1 MELIENSVSNI
12 LANYE
17 HAVKTSENNIDVIG
31 FQEQIKNCIVLLR
44 YVDISQDL
52 VERICSFILS
62 HEFRNILIND
72 KVKFLGYQLAHRKKF
87 SAATTK
93 TVENT
98 LIDYIDKH
106 ISSLEKGEE
115 KFNSFSS
122 SSGINYYSLAYYL
135 SPSDKSYSSRRLSM
149 RITHILNNRL
159 IQLYPHIVQ
168 HYYNYVSEYQKKK
181 LVSWAKKELCNSFK
195 FDFFT
200 LLIQCNTRITSKV
213 KNQLKEYLKLKVD
226 MSKVKAGKRDFDVFP
241 HNNPFEELEQVGY
254 WCLIKVL
261 NKKDFKEFIGY
272 SAKFDFYCEYR
283 SFDFKRFDVAWLLNL
298 YPHTLKQIA
307 TDERVRSSVR
317 SAIASKLVTDSVV
330 ASDKERLQG
339 ILVKYFC

>member
-1 MELIENSVSNI
+1 
-12 LANYE
+12 
-17 HAVKTSENNIDVIG
+17 
-31 FQEQIKNCIVLLR
+31 
-44 YVDISQDL
+44 
-52 VERICSFILS
+52 
-62 HEFRNILIND
+62 
-72 KVKFLGYQLAHRKKF
+72 
-87 SAATTK
+87 
-93 TVENT
+93 
-98 LIDYIDKH
+98 
-106 ISSLEKGEE
+106 
-115 KFNSFSS
+115 
-122 SSGINYYSLAYYL
+122 
-135 SPSDKSYSSRRLSM
+135 
-149 RITHILNNRL
+149 
-159 IQLYPHIVQ
+159 
-168 HYYNYVSEYQKKK
+168 
-181 LVSWAKKELCNSFK
+181 
-195 FDFFT
+195 
-200 LLIQCNTRITSKV
+200 
-213 KNQLKEYLKLKVD
+213 

>member
-93 TVENT
+93 IVENT

-106 ISSLEKGEE
+106 ISSLEKGEA
-115 KFNSFSS
+115 KLNSFSS
-122 SSGINYYSLAYYL
+122 SSGINYYSLAHYL
-135 SPSDKSYSSRRLSM
+135 SPSDKILFFPKIINAYHTYLEQPIDTIVPSYCTTLLQLCI
-149 RITHILNNRL
+149 RI
-159 IQLYPHIVQ
+159 
-168 HYYNYVSEYQKKK
+168 S
-181 LVSWAKKELCNSFK
+181 KKEISFLGK
-195 FDFFT
+195 K
-200 LLIQCNTRITSKV
+200 R
-213 KNQLKEYLKLKVD
+213 
-226 MSKVKAGKRDFDVFP
+226 AG
-241 HNNPFEELEQVGY
+241 
-254 WCLIKVL
+254 
-261 NKKDFKEFIGY
+261 
-272 SAKFDFYCEYR
+272 
-283 SFDFKRFDVAWLLNL
+283 
-298 YPHTLKQIA
+298 
-307 TDERVRSSVR
+307 
-317 SAIASKLVTDSVV
+317 
-330 ASDKERLQG
+330 
-339 ILVKYFC
+339 